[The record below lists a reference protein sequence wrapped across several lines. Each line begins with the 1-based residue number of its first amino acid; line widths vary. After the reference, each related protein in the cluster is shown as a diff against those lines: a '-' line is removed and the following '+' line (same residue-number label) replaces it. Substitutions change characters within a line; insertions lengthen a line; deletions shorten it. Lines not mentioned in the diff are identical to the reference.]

1 MVLKPT
7 QLFQDLPN
15 TSNIIGEQQ
24 FSNKVTTQ
32 NDVVDVE
39 NGSLSNTD
47 LKMTDILEL
56 EILQKCIY
64 VYAFDL

>member
-15 TSNIIGEQQ
+15 TSNIIDEQQ

-39 NGSLSNTD
+39 KWKLV
-47 LKMTDILEL
+47 
-56 EILQKCIY
+56 QH
-64 VYAFDL
+64 